1 MIEREEL
8 ASRVNKIMKTYV
20 LCTNLVN
27 KQKIFDEFYNK
38 LTTPQNFKEE
48 WGGIFAPSSSGPIRL
63 NITPK
68 HINQYFEVLTKKL
81 DSYKKRV
88 ETNKI
93 NCKNYKTPEFEPITA
108 LEIAREAF
116 YESFPAVKDSY
127 KRDENNKLTKEGDNL
142 FEVYNKGS
150 KRKEKKVAEL
160 TPENIA
166 QLKKL
171 QRLHLGKWEI
181 GKI

>member
-20 LCTNLVN
+20 LCTSLVN
-27 KQKIFDEFYNK
+27 KKKIFDEFYNK

-48 WGGIFAPSSSGPIRL
+48 WGGIFAPSPSGPIRL
-63 NITPK
+63 NMTPE
-68 HINQYFEVLTKKL
+68 HIDEYFEVLTKKL

-93 NCKNYKTPEFEPITA
+93 TCKNYKTPEFELVTA
-108 LEIAREAF
+108 LELAREAF

-127 KRDENNKLTKEGDNL
+127 KRDKKNKLANVGDDL
-142 FEVYNKGS
+142 FDVYNKKS
-150 KRKEKKVAEL
+150 KGKEKRVDEL
-160 TPENIA
+160 TTEDANR
-166 QLKKL
+166 LKKL
-171 QRLHLGKWEI
+171 QELHL
-181 GKI
+181 

>member
-8 ASRVNKIMKTYV
+8 ASRVNKIMETYV
-20 LCTNLVN
+20 LCPNLVN
-27 KQKIFDEFYNK
+27 KQKIFYEFYNK

-63 NITPK
+63 NMTPE
-68 HINQYFEVLTKKL
+68 HIDQYFEVLTKKL
-81 DSYKKRV
+81 DSYKKRI

-93 NCKNYKTPEFEPITA
+93 NCKNYKTPEFEPVTA
-108 LEIAREAF
+108 SELAREAF
-116 YESFPAVKDSY
+116 YESFPPVKNSY
-127 KRDENNKLTKEGDNL
+127 KRDKNNKLANVGDDL
-142 FEVYNKGS
+142 FDVYNRRSKG
-150 KRKEKKVAEL
+150 KEKGVDEL
-160 TPENIA
+160 TPEDTA